1 MQAAPPRARGLWSS
15 ATADLTY
22 SFHFRKIRAGPL
34 LADAMDGRL
43 DVTLGL
49 GPASFATLASRRRF
63 PVPRSLFAVV
73 ASDRVGFV
81 SANAALQSRR
91 SSVENCPSRTC
102 WSRRWTFRT
111 RLGFAFGVC
120 RLLWASILTSKIAN
134 IMLQALPL
142 YLRHPSSIA
151 LSGLS
156 GCGRPQALDCAGAD
170 RASNECFRA
179 ASHSCHVPTPQ
190 RPFARPRCDRKRQ
203 IIDRMARREVDNGNW
218 PDRSA
223 FAHHAPP
230 ETKIAR
236 RGDMK
241 PGAALYGL
249 VERPGGPYET
259 SPSLRGAEWRRGRAA
274 ERSPQNALRMSTT
287 PT

>member
-1 MQAAPPRARGLWSS
+1 
-15 ATADLTY
+15 
-22 SFHFRKIRAGPL
+22 
-34 LADAMDGRL
+34 
-43 DVTLGL
+43 
-49 GPASFATLASRRRF
+49 
-63 PVPRSLFAVV
+63 
-73 ASDRVGFV
+73 
-81 SANAALQSRR
+81 
-91 SSVENCPSRTC
+91 
-102 WSRRWTFRT
+102 
-111 RLGFAFGVC
+111 
-120 RLLWASILTSKIAN
+120 
-134 IMLQALPL
+134 
-142 YLRHPSSIA
+142 
-151 LSGLS
+151 
-156 GCGRPQALDCAGAD
+156 LDCAGAD

-259 SPSLRGAEWRRGRAA
+259 SPSLRGQNGGAGELRSVPHKTLCGCRRLLP
-274 ERSPQNALRMSTT
+274 RS
-287 PT
+287 